1 MTRTHT
7 RNLSRTVSSI
17 LILALFAF
25 GFPMQALANDAASF
39 TGTIL
44 SEDGMTPRA
53 GVVVSLV
60 SLTDDT
66 QFESP
71 ATVQDGRFQVMGA
84 PAGRYALIAET
95 GEGAYLAASNLQ
107 WNAAASSDVLVT
119 LVPAVQDDADDST
132 PADPP
137 SQGRKAGM
145 SKLTKS
151 LIFGALVVTGL
162 VLIDEVTANSEQEVS
177 SF

>member
-1 MTRTHT
+1 MTRT
-7 RNLSRTVSSI
+7 RSLSRTLSVI
-17 LILALFAF
+17 LIFALFTF
-25 GFPMQALANDAASF
+25 GFPMQALASEAASF

-44 SEDGMTPRA
+44 AEDGLTPRA

-60 SLTDDT
+60 HLADET
-66 QFESP
+66 QFAAPMTSE
-71 ATVQDGRFQVMGA
+71 DGRFQVLNA

-95 GEGAYLAASNLQ
+95 AEGAYLAAANLQ
-107 WNAAASSDVLVT
+107 WNAADNSDMLVT
-119 LVPAVQDDADDST
+119 LVPAVQDDTDGSVPGDA
-132 PADPP
+132 P

-151 LIFGALVVTGL
+151 LILGALVITGV
-162 VLIDEVTANSEQEVS
+162 VLIEEVTSNSEQEVS